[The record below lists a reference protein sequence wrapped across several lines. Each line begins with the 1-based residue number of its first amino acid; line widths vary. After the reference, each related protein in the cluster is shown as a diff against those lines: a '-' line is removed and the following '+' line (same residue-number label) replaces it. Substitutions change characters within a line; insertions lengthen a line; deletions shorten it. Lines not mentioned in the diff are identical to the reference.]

1 MHLNS
6 IWRDATLLLALAPLV
21 YYVSASIAAL
31 RFFRRERAR
40 SLPPLTPPVSVLKP
54 VRGLDFG
61 SYENFLSFCL
71 QDYPDYELLFAV
83 NDDKDPAVPLIQRLQ
98 REFPERR
105 IRLFAGAERLG
116 ANRKINKLA
125 RLVREARNDILVIS
139 DGDVRVGPQYLHEV
153 VAPFADPR
161 TGLVTCFYRGI
172 AEKNLG
178 AELEAVGTSSD
189 FFAGVLMAEW
199 LEGMT
204 FALGASMVTTK
215 SWLDRIGG
223 LATIAD
229 KHSDDYELGHRV
241 AQAGG
246 KVVLSREAVWTMYP
260 AQTPRGFFEHQ
271 VRWART
277 VRLCRPLSYAGLLFT
292 HGLPWAVLAAVVAPA
307 RWIGAAYLAAY
318 LILRMAMAW
327 AVGVWGVGDDVLRRR
342 LWLVPLRDA
351 IHFGVWLVS
360 FGSNRITWAGDEF
373 EIQKSQMVVVEKKPE
388 TEAPTSV
395 ASGRARG

>member
-6 IWRDATLLLALAPLV
+6 IWSDATLLLAVAPLV
-21 YYVSASIAAL
+21 YYVLASVAAL

-40 SLPPLTPPVSVLKP
+40 SLPPITPPVSVLKP

-83 NDDKDPAVPLIQRLQ
+83 NDDKDPAVPLIHRLQ

-139 DGDVRVGPQYLHEV
+139 DGDVRVGPRYLREV

-189 FFAGVLMAEW
+189 FFSGVLMAEW

-307 RWIGAAYLAAY
+307 RWIGAAYVAAY

-373 EIQKSQMVVVEKKPE
+373 EIQKSQMVVVEKKPV

>member
-1 MHLNS
+1 MHLNG
-6 IWRDATLLLALAPLV
+6 IWSDATLLLAVAPLA
-21 YYVSASIAAL
+21 YYVLASVAAL

-40 SLPPLTPPVSVLKP
+40 SLPPITPPVSVLKP

-139 DGDVRVGPQYLHEV
+139 DGDVRVGPRYLREV

-172 AEKNLG
+172 AERNLG

-199 LEGMT
+199 FEGMT

-223 LATIAD
+223 FATIAD

-307 RWIGAAYLAAY
+307 RWIGAAYVAAY
-318 LILRMAMAW
+318 VILRMAMAW
-327 AVGVWGVGDDVLRRR
+327 AVGVWGVGDDVLRRK

>member
-1 MHLNS
+1 MHLNG
-6 IWRDATLLLALAPLV
+6 IWSDATLLLAVAPLA
-21 YYVSASIAAL
+21 YYVLASVAAL

-40 SLPPLTPPVSVLKP
+40 SLPPITPPVSVLKP

-139 DGDVRVGPQYLHEV
+139 DGDVRVGPRYLREV

-172 AEKNLG
+172 AERNLG

-199 LEGMT
+199 FEGMT

-223 LATIAD
+223 FATIAD

-307 RWIGAAYLAAY
+307 RWIGAAYVAAY
-318 LILRMAMAW
+318 VILRMAMAW

-388 TEAPTSV
+388 TEAQTSV